1 MTVRMTIGTG
11 NGPRGTPA
19 ITTRPGTARATTVAV
34 CLPVHTHA
42 RTLAASGKPCFQ
54 LCRRFHEPT
63 IGRGCQD
70 APFHGLCPGVGAA
83 HERILQ
89 FCGFLFDRLYFGGCF
104 ALVVALCLGQIGSVY
119 PTAGGLYHWSSIFG
133 GRGWGWAT
141 AWFNL
146 IGLLFV
152 VASVNVGVWYL

>member
-19 ITTRPGTARATTVAV
+19 ITTRPGTVRATTVAV

-42 RTLAASGKPCFQ
+42 RTLAASGKPGFQ

-83 HERILQ
+83 HERIFQ
-89 FCGFLFDRLYFGGCF
+89 FCDFLFDRL
-104 ALVVALCLGQIGSVY
+104 
-119 PTAGGLYHWSSIFG
+119 HFG

-152 VASVNVGVWYL
+152 VASVNVGVWYLFRDLVMAGVFHMDVSSI